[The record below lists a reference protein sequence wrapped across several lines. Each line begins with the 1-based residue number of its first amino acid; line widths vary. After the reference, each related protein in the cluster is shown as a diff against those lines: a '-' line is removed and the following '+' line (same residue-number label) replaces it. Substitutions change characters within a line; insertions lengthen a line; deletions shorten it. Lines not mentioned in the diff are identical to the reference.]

1 MSTVLAMSTLWS
13 SSDARSTLGLLPTL
27 SSERDTPPPPRAQE
41 GVVGCDEA
49 VLSELITQSEGDM
62 RRAIQMLQS
71 AHRLHGDAMTP
82 QSILDISGAVPIARV
97 ADVFA
102 KCRANDFDAMADTV
116 ADLLADGYPTAQFI
130 TQLLD
135 YLIAN
140 DTGLANMPKAK
151 LAMALAEADKQIV
164 DGASDYLQL
173 MNVLATLTRQ
183 LAAKA

>member
-1 MSTVLAMSTLWS
+1 
-13 SSDARSTLGLLPTL
+13 
-27 SSERDTPPPPRAQE
+27 
-41 GVVGCDEA
+41 
-49 VLSELITQSEGDM
+49 
-62 RRAIQMLQS
+62 
-71 AHRLHGDAMTP
+71 
-82 QSILDISGAVPIARV
+82 
-97 ADVFA
+97 
-102 KCRANDFDAMADTV
+102 MADTV